1 MKDDDDI
8 QTNVEV
14 LSLLPDRYYIIL
26 KATGDNEFTLSAY
39 DTTSNTYEQE
49 EDFTS
54 AMVIQEGV
62 LDMIR
67 FHTDDVYDR
76 GVASIQFKLV
86 GKEMLEEAEVDDP
99 KLNKVV
105 EGNVVKVDFGKV
117 Q

>member
-1 MKDDDDI
+1 MKDDDEI
-8 QTNVEV
+8 ETNSEV

-26 KATGDNEFTLSAY
+26 RPTGDNEFTLAAY
-39 DTTSNTYEQE
+39 DTTNSTYEEE